1 MGFWLSQPFP
11 VKKSDGSEIYVLLMD
26 TQGLFDRFSNSR
38 DWSTIVGFSLLVSS
52 CVIFNVFNSL
62 DEKIFETFD
71 TFIKYGLE
79 AMNTKNDQ
87 TAPFQKLV
95 SLFIVEMAKPCD
107 FRRVSCRDRQ
117 WTGLQGGGVTWGG
130 LAG

>member
-26 TQGLFDRFSNSR
+26 TQGLFDRFSNTR

-79 AMNTKNDQ
+79 AMHTKNDQ

-95 SLFIVEMAKPCD
+95 S
-107 FRRVSCRDRQ
+107 
-117 WTGLQGGGVTWGG
+117 
-130 LAG
+130 